1 MFKTR
6 NKYGNKKIE
15 SDGLKFDS
23 KLEFFCHQL
32 LIQAGI
38 DFEFQKQIILI
49 DKFTYNGEKI
59 RATTIVVDFVI
70 NNQGKTIYL
79 DTKGLPTPV
88 SILKYKMLKSLLK
101 DEIFTDVVWVKTQKQ
116 TREYVNSLIK
126 EKKNEH

>member
-15 SDGLKFDS
+15 SNNLKFDS
-23 KLEFFCHQL
+23 KLEFFCYEL
-32 LIQAGI
+32 LVQAGI
-38 DFEFQKQIILI
+38 NFEFQKQITLI
-49 DKFTYNGEKI
+49 DKFTYNSEKI

-70 NNQGKTIYL
+70 NNDGKTIYL

-88 SILKYKMLKSLLK
+88 SILKYKMLKNHLK
-101 DEIFTDVVWVKTQKQ
+101 DQIFTDVVWVKTQKQ